1 METRKVQEV
10 GGGTFTVSLPK
21 EWAEAEGVASGTEV
35 EIHTHI
41 DGTLEVRTAARE
53 AAVDGTVTVPVATSE
68 PAAVE
73 RAVRAGYAAGATE
86 LRLETD
92 PGTEADAGGLST
104 DQRRALERVGRSL
117 TGVAIDDDGEGTVTV
132 RTLVD
137 PGEVSV
143 RQSVRQLR
151 FVTLSMHRDAVAALE
166 GEGMANPGDRD
177 DQADRLYAMVER
189 HLTRGLA
196 RLAELDALGLTRV
209 ELFDLWA
216 TARELE
222 RVADHA
228 ERVARVAARVDGRPD
243 AAGAVADLA
252 DRARTVVGD
261 AVGLVVDEPSLDAA
275 HEVLC
280 ARDRV
285 RVDVED
291 LERRL
296 FEAPGT
302 DYRLARVLDSVSR
315 TAEHGGN
322 IAEVGIQRAL
332 RRARLEGTPVAGR

>member
-1 METRKVQEV
+1 METRKVQQV

-21 EWAEAEGVASGTEV
+21 EWAEAEGVTSGTEV

-41 DGTLEVRTAARE
+41 DGTLAVRTAARE
-53 AAVDGTVTVPVATSE
+53 GAVDGAVTAPVATSE

-86 LRLETD
+86 LRLEAET
-92 PGTEADAGGLST
+92 GLST
-104 DQRRALERVGRSL
+104 DQRRALERAGRSL
-117 TGVAIDDDGEGTVTV
+117 TGVAIDEGASEGTVTV

-151 FVTLSMHRDAVAALE
+151 FVALSMHRDAVAGLD
-166 GEGMANPGDRD
+166 GDGMANPGDRD

-196 RLAELDALGLTRV
+196 RLEELDALGLTRV

-216 TARELE
+216 VARELE

-228 ERVARVAARVDGRPD
+228 ERVARVAAGVEGHPE
-243 AAGAVADLA
+243 AAGAVDDLA
-252 DRARTVVGD
+252 DQARAVVGD

-275 HEVLC
+275 HEVLS

-285 RVDVED
+285 RAEAVA

-296 FEAPGT
+296 FEAAGA

-322 IAEVGIQRAL
+322 IAEVGLQRAL
-332 RRARLEGTPVAGR
+332 RRARTEERAVAGE

>member
-1 METRKVQEV
+1 METRKVQKV

-35 EIHTHI
+35 EIRTHI

-53 AAVDGTVTVPVATSE
+53 AAVDGTVTVPVDTSG

-92 PGTEADAGGLST
+92 PGTEADTGGLST
-104 DQRRALERVGRSL
+104 DQRRALERVGRGL
-117 TGVAIDDDGEGTVTV
+117 TGVAISEDDAEGAVTV

-137 PGEVSV
+137 AGEVSV

-252 DRARTVVGD
+252 DRARTVVGN

-275 HEVLC
+275 QEVLC

-285 RVDVED
+285 RVGVED

-322 IAEVGIQRAL
+322 IAEVGLQRAL
-332 RRARLEGTPVAGR
+332 RQARTAPTVPVE

>member
-1 METRKVQEV
+1 METRKVQQV

-21 EWAEAEGVASGTEV
+21 EWAEAEGVTSGTEV

-41 DGTLEVRTAARE
+41 DGTLAVRTAARE
-53 AAVDGTVTVPVATSE
+53 AAVDGTVTVPVASSE

-86 LRLETD
+86 LRLET
-92 PGTEADAGGLST
+92 EGGLSA

-117 TGVAIDDDGEGTVTV
+117 TGVAIDEDGEETVTV

-137 PGEVSV
+137 PAEVSV

-151 FVTLSMHRDAVAALE
+151 FVVLSMHRDAVAGL
-166 GEGMANPGDRD
+166 GGDGMANPGDRD
-177 DQADRLYAMVER
+177 DQADRLYALVER

-216 TARELE
+216 VARELE

-228 ERVARVAARVDGRPD
+228 ERVARVAARVDGRLD
-243 AAGAVADLA
+243 AAGAVAALA
-252 DRARTVVGD
+252 DRARTVVD
-261 AVGLVVDEPSLDAA
+261 EAVGLVVDEPSLEAA
-275 HEVLC
+275 HEVLS

-285 RVDVED
+285 RAEAVD

-296 FEAPGT
+296 FEAAGA

-322 IAEVGIQRAL
+322 IAEVGLQRAL
-332 RRARLEGTPVAGR
+332 RRTRPAEPAVVRE